1 MDFDLFEGKKKVGG
15 SLWKIG
21 KYRSSWPCA
30 TELGQAS
37 LEKLNRGCPFSVEIR
52 MQCFTWLYLA

>member
-37 LEKLNRGCPFSVEIR
+37 LEKLNKGCPFSVE
-52 MQCFTWLYLA
+52 M